1 MHHGALSKGIAKGL
15 RVLRERIDAA
25 EIPSSKL
32 DETLNIAT
40 WNVRELG
47 RKPRRKASLHYIA
60 EVIGQFDL
68 VSIVELRD
76 DVSELAEVLG
86 YLGPYWK
93 VVYSDYL
100 TDAGGNRERI
110 AYVFDERAA
119 VFTGLASNAVPPRRK
134 SHDEYLSA
142 ISWWRPPYMAS
153 FRAGSFDF
161 VMLTA
166 HVRWGKTEKGR
177 IPELRELAAW
187 VDKRVKDPAGGE
199 RDIIVAGDF
208 NIPSDDSPLMAAL
221 CSKGLQLAPGL
232 QGKHGSNLAKDKR
245 YDQIL
250 HDPRFVK
257 SFTAHGGVL
266 DFYQGDHASLYP
278 GEKLTKQQFTYE
290 LSDHLPLWIQVNT
303 DTEAERLDQL
313 IGGHS

>member
-1 MHHGALSKGIAKGL
+1 M
-15 RVLRERIDAA
+15 
-25 EIPSSKL
+25 
-32 DETLNIAT
+32 
-40 WNVRELG
+40 
-47 RKPRRKASLHYIA
+47 
-60 EVIGQFDL
+60 
-68 VSIVELRD
+68 
-76 DVSELAEVLG
+76 
-86 YLGPYWK
+86 
-93 VVYSDYL
+93 
-100 TDAGGNRERI
+100 
-110 AYVFDERAA
+110 
-119 VFTGLASNAVPPRRK
+119 
-134 SHDEYLSA
+134 
-142 ISWWRPPYMAS
+142 
-153 FRAGSFDF
+153 
-161 VMLTA
+161 
-166 HVRWGKTEKGR
+166 
-177 IPELRELAAW
+177 
-187 VDKRVKDPAGGE
+187 KDPAGGE

>member
-47 RKPRRKASLHYIA
+47 RKRRRKASPHYTA
-60 EVIGQFDL
+60 EIIGQFDL
-68 VSIVELRD
+68 VSIVELR
-76 DVSELAEVLG
+76 
-86 YLGPYWK
+86 
-93 VVYSDYL
+93 
-100 TDAGGNRERI
+100 
-110 AYVFDERAA
+110 AYVFEERAA
-119 VFTGLASNAVPPRRK
+119 VFTGFASNAVSPRRE

-161 VMLTA
+161 LMLTA

-187 VDKRVKDPAGGE
+187 VGDCSGAGS
-199 RDIIVAGDF
+199 A
-208 NIPSDDSPLMAAL
+208 
-221 CSKGLQLAPGL
+221 
-232 QGKHGSNLAKDKR
+232 
-245 YDQIL
+245 
-250 HDPRFVK
+250 
-257 SFTAHGGVL
+257 
-266 DFYQGDHASLYP
+266 
-278 GEKLTKQQFTYE
+278 
-290 LSDHLPLWIQVNT
+290 
-303 DTEAERLDQL
+303 
-313 IGGHS
+313 